1 MQVKVNPGSM
11 ITTAIF
17 LYLLILLIALVF
29 WPENWVDPSSVEII
43 IFSLGVLV
51 GGLLVQILY
60 TLGLDEKQEEVDEF
74 LSSSEAEINQKTSE
88 LKLHIKH
95 VKDREEFLLKA
106 LDKLLP
112 KSSEELEESEEVEE
126 LEESEEVEEAEESE
140 EVDFAAMSVPQLKEL
155 LKQKGLPI
163 SGKKTDLIARLK
175 E

>member
-1 MQVKVNPGSM
+1 MPRSLSDLMQIKVNPGSM
-11 ITTAIF
+11 ITTAIGF
-17 LYLLILLIALVF
+17 YLLILLIALVF
-29 WPENWVDPSSVEII
+29 WPENWVDPSSVEVI

-60 TLGLDEKQEEVDEF
+60 TIGLDEKQDEVDEF
-74 LSSSEAEINQKTSE
+74 LSISGAEIDKKTSE
-88 LKLHIKH
+88 LTSHINH

-106 LDKLLP
+106 LDKLISN
-112 KSSEELEESEEVEE
+112 SS
-126 LEESEEVEEAEESE
+126 EEAEEE
-140 EVDFAAMSVPQLKEL
+140 ADEVDFAAMSVPQLKEL

>member
-1 MQVKVNPGSM
+1 MQIKVNPGSM
-11 ITTAIF
+11 LTTAIG

-29 WPENWVDPSSVEII
+29 WPENWVDPSSVEVI

-60 TLGLDEKQEEVDEF
+60 TFGLDEKQGEVDEF
-74 LSSSEAEINQKTSE
+74 LSISGAEIDKKTSE
-88 LKLHIKH
+88 LTSHINH

-106 LDKLLP
+106 LDKLI
-112 KSSEELEESEEVEE
+112 SNSSEEVEE
-126 LEESEEVEEAEESE
+126 LEEAEEEAD

>member
-1 MQVKVNPGSM
+1 MQIKVNPGSM
-11 ITTAIF
+11 ITTAIGF
-17 LYLLILLIALVF
+17 YLLILLISLVF
-29 WPENWVDPSSVEII
+29 WSENWPDPSSVEII

-60 TLGLDEKQEEVDEF
+60 TMGLDKKQDEVDEF
-74 LSSSEAEINQKTSE
+74 LSISGAEIDKKRYELTS
-88 LKLHIKH
+88 HINH

-106 LDKLLP
+106 LDKLI
-112 KSSEELEESEEVEE
+112 SNSSEEVEE
-126 LEESEEVEEAEESE
+126 LEEAEEEAD

-175 E
+175 G

>member
-1 MQVKVNPGSM
+1 MQIKVNPGSM
-11 ITTAIF
+11 ITTAIG

-51 GGLLVQILY
+51 GGLLVQLLY
-60 TLGLDEKQEEVDEF
+60 TAGLYEKQDEVDDF
-74 LSSSEAEINQKTSE
+74 LSVSGFEIDQKKSE
-88 LKLHIKH
+88 LKSHINH

-106 LDKLLP
+106 LDKLIS
-112 KSSEELEESEEVEE
+112 KSSD
-126 LEESEEVEEAEESE
+126 EAEESE
-140 EVDFAAMSVPQLKEL
+140 VVEEQEEAEELKEEDDEMDFEIMSVTQLKEL

-163 SGKKTDLIARLK
+163 SGKKTDLIARLR

>member
-1 MQVKVNPGSM
+1 MQIKVNPGSM
-11 ITTAIF
+11 LTTAIG

-29 WPENWVDPSSVEII
+29 WPENWVDPSSVDVI

-60 TLGLDEKQEEVDEF
+60 TFGLDEKQGEVDEF
-74 LSSSEAEINQKTSE
+74 LSISGAEIDKKTSE
-88 LKLHIKH
+88 LTSHINH

-106 LDKLLP
+106 LDKLI
-112 KSSEELEESEEVEE
+112 SNSSEEVEE
-126 LEESEEVEEAEESE
+126 EAD

-163 SGKKTDLIARLK
+163 SGKKTDLITRLK